1 MQTDQSFGGRWTE
14 EKLGILTKY
23 LKAYIK
29 IFTRNPWAR
38 RFRTVYVDAFAG
50 AGYIWQRQSEM
61 SQLDLIE
68 DLTADDAQ
76 GYIKGSALRAVELNP
91 GFREYLFIEKDP
103 DRFAELKK
111 LTDKYSGK
119 KISIE
124 NVEANKYLRKWCA
137 STDWK
142 TTRALIFLDPF
153 GMQVDWTLL
162 EEIAKTEAIDLWLLF
177 PLGAAVMRLLQKKQ
191 SPPKAWADRVTA
203 VLGTDAWQDEFY
215 KPQTQD
221 TLFGRTESEERD
233 ADYDAVAAFFIRRL
247 EGIFAGVARN
257 PRRSGTPETVRST
270 CSALRQAT

>member
-91 GFREYLFIEKDP
+91 GFREYLFIEEGS
-103 DRFAELKK
+103 R
-111 LTDKYSGK
+111 
-119 KISIE
+119 
-124 NVEANKYLRKWCA
+124 
-137 STDWK
+137 
-142 TTRALIFLDPF
+142 PF
-153 GMQVDWTLL
+153 C
-162 EEIAKTEAIDLWLLF
+162 
-177 PLGAAVMRLLQKKQ
+177 
-191 SPPKAWADRVTA
+191 
-203 VLGTDAWQDEFY
+203 
-215 KPQTQD
+215 
-221 TLFGRTESEERD
+221 RTEE
-233 ADYDAVAAFFIRRL
+233 AD
-247 EGIFAGVARN
+247 
-257 PRRSGTPETVRST
+257 
-270 CSALRQAT
+270 